1 MKNEQKKQGPSATE
15 IKLRGDVDRM
25 KRELNRL
32 KKAAKEGAS
41 ASRPAEEK
49 PPELTPEPVKA
60 ADGGDAAQLRS
71 QLDAL
76 ESEHSRLSH
85 LIEQQLERDRL
96 RTEKLHDVL
105 QVLGRL
111 GGDAELVPHLQ
122 RIVEAIRAHLGFRIV
137 LVRVRKPGSDVLQA
151 VAFAG
156 LRPSARATLEA
167 EDVSASEFQSWLKPD
182 FRVSHSYYISHD
194 DAFSRV
200 LPTGHV
206 PELDAR
212 TDGEW
217 HAEDVLLVPFQ
228 DRNGE
233 PLGYF
238 SVDDPVDRRVP
249 TRETVEMLEMFASHA
264 AAAIESARLIGEI
277 ETRRRE
283 LEGLND
289 RMKEMATLKDQFVQ
303 TISHELRTP
312 LASIRAYLDTLLA
325 GWPDGVSP
333 DQARHFLGVI
343 NEESVRLSR
352 LVESVLDLSRFDSGQ
367 PHLRR
372 GAMDLGEVVEE
383 AAALLQPMAQPGQVH
398 LKVVNALAD
407 TRVDAD
413 RDQMRQLVLHLG
425 SNAVKFTPAGGTVR
439 LHLTGD
445 DRSVT
450 LRVEDTGIGIPP
462 EQLERIFDR
471 FYQVDSSTV
480 RRFGGTGLGLSISRA
495 IVEAHGGRIVATST
509 PGEGSCFT
517 VVLKRHAGPR
527 VLMNARSEWSES
539 TQDVIRLAV
548 EMVSEAMDAGTV
560 SLMALEPDGDLVI
573 RAAIGVD
580 PWVVRETR
588 MKTGSGVAGWVAEHR
603 RPVCVRPEDGTQV
616 PIPGSGRRHYR
627 SGTFL
632 SVPLE
637 GEHGLL
643 GVLNVTDPGS
653 GRSFQTE
660 DCALLL
666 DLTERVARAWQQA
679 GRIERER
686 ANVEDTTD
694 ALRVVLQ
701 HLKDGR
707 QQAPHRVRLAQALG
721 RELRMS
727 DDDIRLVGFAATVHD
742 IGMTQ
747 VRPDVLNATGPLTAD
762 QREEMKRHV
771 ERGVELLQ
779 PLEAMGALREIV
791 LSHHEWWDG
800 TGYPRGMS
808 GADIPLGARVLSVVD
823 AFESMTQGRLHRAPV
838 SRQAALNEIV
848 RLAGRQF
855 DPDVVDAIE
864 RVLPKMEQ
872 EDEVRSP
879 GEAPSDAA
887 TRR

>member
-1 MKNEQKKQGPSATE
+1 MKNEKKKGPSAME
-15 IKLRGDVDRM
+15 IKLRGDVDRLQ
-25 KRELNRL
+25 RELRRI
-32 KKAAKEGAS
+32 KKAAAPS
-41 ASRPAEEK
+41 
-49 PPELTPEPVKA
+49 A
-60 ADGGDAAQLRS
+60 ADAAAG
-71 QLDAL
+71 LDAKTPDTGQLL
-76 ESEHSRLSH
+76 ELERQILELEQEHDQLTAR
-85 LIEQQLERDRL
+85 ITEQLERDRL

-111 GGDAELVPHLQ
+111 GGDAELVTHLQ
-122 RIVEAIRAHLGFRIV
+122 RIVEAIRTQLGFRIV
-137 LVRVRKPGSDVLQA
+137 LVRVRATGTDRLQA
-151 VAFAG
+151 LAFAG
-156 LRPSARATLEA
+156 LRPSARAALEA
-167 EDVSASEFQSWLKPD
+167 EDVSAAEFQSWLKPD
-182 FRVSHSYYISHD
+182 FRISHSYFISHS
-194 DAFSRV
+194 DAFSQV
-200 LPTGHV
+200 LPPGHV
-206 PELDAR
+206 PDLDTR
-212 TDGEW
+212 KDGEW

-228 DRNGE
+228 DRDGE

-238 SVDDPVDRRVP
+238 SVDDPQDRRVP
-249 TRETVEMLEMFASHA
+249 PRETVEMLEMFASHA
-264 AAAIESARLIGEI
+264 AAAIENARLIEAI
-277 ETRRRE
+277 DSRRRE
-283 LEGLND
+283 LEALND
-289 RMKEMATLKDQFVQ
+289 RMKEMAALKDQFVQ

-325 GWPDGVSP
+325 GWPDGVTPEQS
-333 DQARHFLGVI
+333 RHFLGVI

-367 PHLRR
+367 AHLRR
-372 GAMDLGEVVEE
+372 GALDLGEVVEE
-383 AAALLQPMAQPGQVH
+383 AAALLQPMAQAGHVQ

-425 SNAVKFTPAGGTVR
+425 SNAVKFTPPGGTVR

-445 DRSVT
+445 ERSVT
-450 LRVEDTGIGIPP
+450 LRVEDTGIGIQA

-517 VVLKRHAGPR
+517 VTLKRHAGPR
-527 VLMNARSEWSES
+527 VLMNARPEWSEA

-548 EMVSEAMDAGTV
+548 EMVSEAMDAGVV
-560 SLMALEPDGDLVI
+560 SLMALEADGDLVI

-588 MKTGSGVAGWVAEHR
+588 MKAGVGVAGWVAEHR
-603 RPVCVRPEDGTQV
+603 RPVCVRPDDGSQPV
-616 PIPGSGRRHYR
+616 QGSGRRHYR
-627 SGTFL
+627 SGSFL
-632 SVPLE
+632 SVPLH
-637 GEHGLL
+637 GETGLL
-643 GVLNVTDPGS
+643 GVLNVTDAS
-653 GRSFQTE
+653 NGRHFDTE

-666 DLTERVARAWQQA
+666 DLTERVSRAWQQA
-679 GRIERER
+679 GLVERER
-686 ANVEDTTD
+686 AQVEDTTD

-721 RELRMS
+721 RELGMT
-727 DDDIRLVGFAATVHD
+727 DDDVRLVGFAATVHD

-747 VRPDVLNATGPLTAD
+747 VRSDVLGARGPLTPD
-762 QREEMKRHV
+762 QRAEVERHV
-771 ERGVELLQ
+771 ERGVELLK
-779 PLEAMGALREIV
+779 PLEAMGALRDIV

-800 TGYPRGMS
+800 TGYPRGLS

-823 AFESMTQGRLHRAPV
+823 AFESMTQGRAHRAPM

-848 RLAGRQF
+848 RLAGKQF

-864 RVLPKMEQ
+864 RVLPKMEL
-872 EDEVRSP
+872 DDAAWSP
-879 GEAPSDAA
+879 GDAPSGVR

>member
-1 MKNEQKKQGPSATE
+1 MKHDKKIGPSVTE
-15 IKLRGDVDRM
+15 IKLRSDVDRLR
-25 KRELNRL
+25 RELTRL
-32 KKAAKEGAS
+32 KKTAVADSSAKAA
-41 ASRPAEEK
+41 AEK
-49 PPELTPEPVKA
+49 SPELERSEVSPELMKQI
-60 ADGGDAAQLRS
+60 AD
-71 QLDAL
+71 L
-76 ESEHSRLSH
+76 EQEHERLANVVSE
-85 LIEQQLERDRL
+85 QLERDRL
-96 RTEKLHDVL
+96 RTEKLHEVL
-105 QVLGRL
+105 KVLGRL
-111 GGDAELVPHLQ
+111 GGDVELVTHLQ
-122 RIVEAIRAHLGFRIV
+122 RIAEAIRAHLGFRIV
-137 LVRVRKPGSDVLQA
+137 LVRVKTAGTDHLKA
-151 VAFAG
+151 VAFTG
-156 LRPSARATLEA
+156 LRPSARAELEA

-182 FRVSHSYYISHD
+182 FCISHSYFISHD
-194 DAFSRV
+194 EEFSKL
-200 LPTGHV
+200 LPAGHAQ
-206 PELDAR
+206 ELDAR

-217 HAEDVLLVPFQ
+217 HSDDVLLVPFY
-228 DRNGE
+228 DRTGE
-233 PLGYF
+233 SLGYF
-238 SVDDPVDRRVP
+238 SVDDPSDRRVP
-249 TRETVEMLEMFASHA
+249 PRETVEMLEMFASHA
-264 AAAIESARLIGEI
+264 AAAIENARLVGQI
-277 ETRRRE
+277 ESRRHE
-283 LEGLND
+283 LEALND
-289 RMKEMATLKDQFVQ
+289 RMKEMAALKDQFVQ

-325 GWPDGVSP
+325 SWPDGVSP
-333 DQARHFLGVI
+333 DQSRHFLGVI
-343 NEESVRLSR
+343 NEESIRLSR

-367 PHLRR
+367 AHLHR

-383 AAALLQPMAQPGQVH
+383 AAALLQPMAQAGAVH

-425 SNAVKFTPAGGTVR
+425 SNAVKFTPTGGTVR

-445 DRSVT
+445 ERGVT

-495 IVEAHGGRIVATST
+495 IVEAHGGKIVATST
-509 PGEGSCFT
+509 PDQGSCFT
-517 VVLKRHAGPR
+517 VMLKRHAGPR
-527 VLMNARSEWSES
+527 VLMNARSDWSEA
-539 TQDVIRLAV
+539 TQNVIRLAV

-560 SLMALEPDGDLVI
+560 SLMAFEPEGDLVI

-588 MKTGSGVAGWVAEHR
+588 IRSGVGVAGWVAEHR
-603 RPVCVRPEDGTQV
+603 RPVCVRPEDGPTV
-616 PIPGSGRRHYR
+616 PIKGSGRRHYR

-637 GEHGLL
+637 GESGLL

-653 GRSFQTE
+653 GRSFDAE
-660 DCALLL
+660 DSALLL
-666 DLTERVARAWQQA
+666 DLTKRVARAWQQA
-679 GRIERER
+679 GQVERER
-686 ANVEDTTD
+686 AQVEGTTD

-707 QQAPHRVRLAQALG
+707 QHAPHRVRLAQALA
-721 RELRMS
+721 RELKMS
-727 DDDIRLVGFAATVHD
+727 EEDVHMVGFAATVHD

-747 VRPDVLNATGPLTAD
+747 VRADVLGVRGPLTPD
-762 QREEMKRHV
+762 QRAEVERHV
-771 ERGVELLQ
+771 ERGVELLR
-779 PLEAMGALREIV
+779 PLEAMGVLRDIV

-800 TGYPRGMS
+800 TGYPRGLS
-808 GADIPLGARVLSVVD
+808 GADIALGARVLSVVD
-823 AFESMTQGRLHRAPV
+823 AFESMTQGRVHRAPM

-864 RVLPKMEQ
+864 HLLPRLEL
-872 EDEVRSP
+872 DDSARSP
-879 GEAPSDAA
+879 GDAPSGAA

>member
-1 MKNEQKKQGPSATE
+1 VKSDKKQGPTTTE
-15 IKLRGDVDRM
+15 IKLRADVDRLQ
-25 KRELNRL
+25 REVRRL
-32 KKAAKEGAS
+32 KKAGGATS
-41 ASRPAEEK
+41 GAPTPDAGQVHGLEQQIEELGREHEQLTRRIAE
-49 PPELTPEPVKA
+49 
-60 ADGGDAAQLRS
+60 
-71 QLDAL
+71 QLD
-76 ESEHSRLSH
+76 
-85 LIEQQLERDRL
+85 RDRV
-96 RTEKLHDVL
+96 RTEKLHEVL

-111 GGDAELVPHLQ
+111 GGDVELVAHLD
-122 RIVEAIRAHLGFRIV
+122 RIAEAIRRHLGFRIV
-137 LVRVRKPGSDVLQA
+137 LVRVRTPETDRLQA

-156 LRPSARATLEA
+156 LRPAARAALEA
-167 EDVSASEFQSWLKPD
+167 EDVSAAEFRSWLKPE
-182 FRVSHSYYISHD
+182 FRVSHSYFISHD
-194 DAFSRV
+194 DAFSQV
-200 LPTGHV
+200 LPAGHV
-206 PELDAR
+206 PDLDDRDA
-212 TDGEW
+212 GEW
-217 HAEDVLLVPFQ
+217 HAQDVLLVPFQ
-228 DRNGE
+228 DRDGE

-238 SVDDPVDRRVP
+238 SVDDPSDRRVP
-249 TRETVEMLEMFASHA
+249 LRETVEMLEMFASHA
-264 AAAIESARLIGEI
+264 AAAIENARLIRQI
-277 ETRRRE
+277 DSRRRE
-283 LEGLND
+283 LEALND
-289 RMKEMATLKDQFVQ
+289 RMKEMAALKDQFVQ

-325 GWPDGVSP
+325 SWPDGVSP
-333 DQARHFLGVI
+333 EQSRHFLGVI

-367 PHLRR
+367 AHLRR
-372 GAMDLGEVVEE
+372 GALDLGEVVEE
-383 AAALLQPMAQPGQVH
+383 AAALLQPMAQAGRVH

-445 DRSVT
+445 ERSVT
-450 LRVEDTGIGIPP
+450 LRVEDTGIGIPS

-527 VLMNARSEWSES
+527 VLMNPRSEWSEA

-548 EMVSEAMDAGTV
+548 EMVSEAMDAGVV
-560 SLMALEPDGDLVI
+560 SLMGLEPDGDLVI

-588 MKTGSGVAGWVAEHR
+588 ISTGVGVAGWVAEHR
-603 RPVCVRPEDGTQV
+603 RPLCVRPDAADDS
-616 PIPGSGRRHYR
+616 PIHGSGRRHYR
-627 SGTFL
+627 SGSFL

-637 GEHGLL
+637 GENGLL
-643 GVLNVTDPGS
+643 GVLNVTDAGN
-653 GRSFQTE
+653 GRSFGGE

-679 GRIERER
+679 GLVERER
-686 ANVEDTTD
+686 AQVEDTTD
-694 ALRVVLQ
+694 ALRLVLQ

-707 QQAPHRVRLAQALG
+707 QSAPHRVRLAQALAH
-721 RELRMS
+721 ELNMS
-727 DDDIRLVGFAATVHD
+727 DEDVRMVGFAATVHD

-747 VRPDVLNATGPLTAD
+747 VRADVLGGSGPLTPD
-762 QREEMKRHV
+762 QRAEMERHV
-771 ERGVELLQ
+771 ERGVELLK

-791 LSHHEWWDG
+791 LSHHEWFDG
-800 TGYPRGMS
+800 TGYPRGLA
-808 GADIPLGARVLSVVD
+808 GNDIPLGARVLSVVD
-823 AFESMTQGRLHRAPV
+823 AFESMTQGRAHRAPV
-838 SRQAALNEIV
+838 SRQTALNEIV

-855 DPDVVDAIE
+855 DPEVVDAIE
-864 RVLPKMEQ
+864 RVLPKMEL
-872 EDEVRSP
+872 DDPARSP
-879 GEAPSDAA
+879 DAAPSGTG